1 MYRNGIPTP
10 GSSYL
15 NILKSPSSS
24 SLDEE
29 EEECLLPLYSFHLE
43 LATVI
48 SLVCWSTLQAS
59 TISKVGLMMFA
70 AGMMI

>member
-29 EEECLLPLYSFHLE
+29 EECLLQQYSFHLE

-59 TISKVGLMMFA
+59 TISKAALRMFA